1 MRENSSELDS
11 DLVLRALMRRASWT
25 LARIKPSNL
34 TPFLF
39 LLPALAI
46 YGMFTLFPLGRLLV
60 FSLHDWDG
68 ISKNPQWIWF
78 DNYSAVFANKFFW
91 LALRH
96 NLWWVVLASI
106 PIILGLALAVVLHFA
121 KPRGRNIYRTL
132 VFLPYTLAVVV
143 SGFMWMWIYHPQTG
157 AINAFLELIGLGWLA
172 RGWLGDPNTA
182 LSALAMAGAWSGYGF
197 TMVLFL
203 AGLGNIET
211 ALYDAASVD
220 GASAWQRFRHVTLP
234 GLANTTNVV
243 VLIVFMNTM
252 RVFDFVYVT
261 TKGGPIDSTQVLSTI
276 IYRETFQYFRVGY
289 GSAFATVTLLIIMA
303 ASLIYLYVRER
314 GR

>member
-1 MRENSSELDS
+1 MRENPAESDS
-11 DLVLRALMRRASWT
+11 DLALYALMRRVSRT
-25 LARIKPSNL
+25 LVRIRPNSL

-60 FSLHDWDG
+60 FSLQDWDG

-106 PIILGLALAVVLHFA
+106 PIVLGLALAVVLHFA
-121 KPRGRNIYRTL
+121 KPRGRNVYRTL

-157 AINAFLELIGLGWLA
+157 AINAFLELIGLGSLA

-203 AGLGNIET
+203 AGLGSIET

-220 GASAWQRFRHVTLP
+220 GANGWQRFRHVTFP

-243 VLIVFMNTM
+243 ILIVFNALCE
-252 RVFDFVYVT
+252 
-261 TKGGPIDSTQVLSTI
+261 TKGLNINMVFLAQHIL
-276 IYRETFQYFRVGY
+276 E
-289 GSAFATVTLLIIMA
+289 
-303 ASLIYLYVRER
+303 
-314 GR
+314 